1 MKHIKNETL
10 YLSLINGA
18 RLVMQNKS
26 FLNKINVFPVADGD
40 TGTNLFSTMQSVV
53 MNSEVKP
60 NLKDTLE
67 SVADSA
73 IIGARGNSGLIFA
86 QYFQGLSEGAK
97 ETDEMSLQDFIQ
109 ANREGMTKAYN
120 AIETPVEGTIL
131 TIMRTFHNALLN
143 KEYSD
148 ELELLDS
155 ATKKVEKAVEETPS
169 QLKVLKKANVVD
181 SGAKGFY
188 YFIKGFV
195 DGLKGHFTRKDDL
208 FSTEV
213 LPELVDV
220 HEEAIT
226 YRYCTEA
233 LITTDKDESLIKDMV
248 RDLGDSLVTVK
259 GKKKMRLH
267 IHTDHPEVFF
277 DRLSSHGKIMTQK
290 VDDMVK
296 QYDMV
301 HHRKYDRVIV
311 TDSIADLPKDYVD
324 QEQIHVVNLNILFD
338 DETYIDKLTITN
350 EMILSR
356 SSKSKDHP
364 SSSQPSVKSIEN
376 TFNYLLNYYK
386 EIIVITV
393 SEALSGTHNAFVKV
407 AMDKGL
413 LGNKIHII
421 NSKQNSVAQGLLVW
435 QAQEYLKLGINTNEL
450 IGKLNAD
457 IIHSKILV
465 QINTLD
471 PMIASGRLSV
481 KAGGIAKKVGLKPIV
496 TLNENG
502 EGAIGKIAFSKK
514 SAIKKIINMLDKL
527 HNEKKIKRFAVT
539 YIDDYESAMVFSK
552 QIEEKLGIP
561 CEFIVQS
568 SSIIAVGAGTGAQAV
583 SYIVD

>member
-1 MKHIKNETL
+1 MI
-10 YLSLINGA
+10 
-18 RLVMQNKS
+18 
-26 FLNKINVFPVADGD
+26 
-40 TGTNLFSTMQSVV
+40 
-53 MNSEVKP
+53 
-60 NLKDTLE
+60 
-67 SVADSA
+67 
-73 IIGARGNSGLIFA
+73 
-86 QYFQGLSEGAK
+86 
-97 ETDEMSLQDFIQ
+97 
-109 ANREGMTKAYN
+109 
-120 AIETPVEGTIL
+120 
-131 TIMRTFHNALLN
+131 
-143 KEYSD
+143 
-148 ELELLDS
+148 
-155 ATKKVEKAVEETPS
+155 
-169 QLKVLKKANVVD
+169 
-181 SGAKGFY
+181 
-188 YFIKGFV
+188 
-195 DGLKGHFTRKDDL
+195 
-208 FSTEV
+208 
-213 LPELVDV
+213 
-220 HEEAIT
+220 
-226 YRYCTEA
+226 
-233 LITTDKDESLIKDMV
+233 

>member
-220 HEEAIT
+220 HDEAIT